1 MSIIDIYMKEFIKT
15 LKKIFKQKKGFTLI
29 ELLVVIG
36 ILGILAATLVAT
48 IDPFEQIKKANDS
61 KVQNAA
67 VEFMTANIRYYNAQN
82 GFPWDSSTAEGVNC
96 ATNLGAYVKGT
107 TAKIAPYKLSL
118 LDGSNIATAPNGCI
132 AELINT
138 GELKP
143 GFTSVVGVLD
153 AIWVDDVSVI
163 NRRVRVCY
171 LPLSKSGQKDKNANW
186 IAAGSNVTPTDWA
199 QETIS
204 GTSAICPA
212 DGANTTDPTHQC
224 WWCTQ

>member
-1 MSIIDIYMKEFIKT
+1 MKEFIKVF
-15 LKKIFKQKKGFTLI
+15 KKIFKQKKGFTLI

-67 VEFMTANIRYYNAQN
+67 VEFMTANIRYYTAQN
-82 GFPWDSSTAEGVNC
+82 GFPWDSSTAEGVKC
-96 ATNLGAYVKGT
+96 AGYLGYIKDT
-107 TAKIAPYKLSL
+107 TTLVPPKLLSG
-118 LDGSNIATAPNGCI
+118 LDGNNAAAPDGCI
-132 AELINT
+132 AELIKT

-143 GFTSVVGVLD
+143 GFTSVVGVLN
-153 AIWVDDVSVI
+153 AIWVDDQDVV

-186 IAAGSNVTPTDWA
+186 IQTGSLVAPENWT
-199 QETIS
+199 QETIT
-204 GTSAICPA
+204 GASAICPA
-212 DGANTTDPTHQC
+212 DGADTTVANHVC